1 MNFAFL
7 FLLTASRMRSCAC
20 DTASRL
26 WVRTVLCSSAF
37 LLVPPLPSTG
47 SAADRPALFAGF
59 AGNIGESDFPVP
71 FIIGYDRSLSD
82 AALKSDPQGGDRDL
96 PVPAQKTYTRSKVS
110 DGAGLARRSR
120 CRAAPYCLLLL

>member
-1 MNFAFL
+1 MSFAFL
-7 FLLTASRMRSCAC
+7 FLVTASRMRSCAC

-47 SAADRPALFAGF
+47 SAEGRPALFTGF

-71 FIIGYDRSLSD
+71 FIIGYDRSLSN
-82 AALKSDPQGGDRDL
+82 AALKSDLQGGDRDL
-96 PVPAQKTYTRSKVS
+96 PVPAQKTYIRSKVS
-110 DGAGLARRSR
+110 DGAESAQRSR
-120 CRAAPYCLLLL
+120 CRVVPFCLLLL

>member
-1 MNFAFL
+1 MNFPFL

-47 SAADRPALFAGF
+47 SATDRPALFAGF
-59 AGNIGESDFPVP
+59 AGNIGESDFPAP

-82 AALKSDPQGGDRDL
+82 AALKSDLQGSDGDL
-96 PVPAQKTYTRSKVS
+96 PVPAQKTYIRSKVS
-110 DGAGLARRSR
+110 DGAGSARRSR
-120 CRAAPYCLLLL
+120 CRAVPYCLLLL